1 MYAYRKRERKYA
13 VESPF
18 FYSNHSRARGRS
30 YGQHL
35 GPAALPVEV
44 GFSILAKRTLKES
57 AKKQFYDKAFEQQ
70 NGFGLVP
77 PVVTGCDLSCAF
89 TI

>member
-1 MYAYRKRERKYA
+1 MPL
-13 VESPF
+13 SCLF
-18 FYSNHSRARGRS
+18 FYSNHSCARRRS

-35 GPAALPVEV
+35 GPATLPVESD
-44 GFSILAKRTLKES
+44 FSVLAKRTLFPLRES

-77 PVVTGCDLSCAF
+77 PVVTGCDLSCAYA
-89 TI
+89 ILSLVLNS